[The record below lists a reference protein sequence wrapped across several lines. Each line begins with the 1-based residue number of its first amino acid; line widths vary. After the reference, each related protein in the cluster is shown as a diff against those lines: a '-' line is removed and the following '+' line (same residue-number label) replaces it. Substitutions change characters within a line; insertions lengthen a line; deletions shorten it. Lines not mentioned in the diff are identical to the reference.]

1 MTDEAVRL
9 TTRGYG
15 AWVFAVVALGVVV
28 LGVVFSSRFGS
39 DPELVPSPL
48 IGLPAPAVELPF
60 LEAEGTF
67 DLGDLRGDITVVNF
81 WASWCLGCRTEH
93 PGLLAAAETFRDF
106 DVRFVGIL
114 HQDNATAGIR
124 FLDDL
129 GRGDPFLYLDD
140 AGSRAA
146 LEYGVLG
153 LPETFFVDADGT
165 IVGKISGPAPAGLLA
180 ATVQR
185 LVLGEAIG
193 TITSGEVENR
203 D

>member
-1 MTDEAVRL
+1 MTDEAVAMP
-9 TTRGYG
+9 TKGYG
-15 AWVFAVVALGVVV
+15 AWIFVAVAVGVVV

-48 IGLPAPAVELPF
+48 IGLPAPAVELS
-60 LEAEGTF
+60 LLDGDGTF
-67 DLGDLRGDITVVNF
+67 DLESLRGDITVVNF

-93 PGLLAAAETFRDF
+93 AGLLAAAAAFRGF

-114 HQDNATAGIR
+114 HQDNAPAGRR
-124 FLDDL
+124 FLEEL
-129 GRGDPFLYLDD
+129 GRGDPFIYLDD
-140 AGSRAA
+140 VGSRAA

-153 LPETFFVDADGT
+153 LPETFFVDATGT
-165 IVGKISGPAPAGLLA
+165 IVGKISGPADGALLE

-185 LVLGEAIG
+185 LVLGETIG
-193 TITSGEVENR
+193 TITTGDVENR